1 MRMQRLGPRRL
12 SRVSP
17 PPQEN
22 VVPVEI
28 PQADLT
34 ASQLLPLEQWDFDW
48 DGSEAAAV
56 LPKG

>member
-1 MRMQRLGPRRL
+1 
-12 SRVSP
+12 VSP

-48 DGSEAAAV
+48 DG
-56 LPKG
+56 K